1 MLASSFAPFA
11 VLDQQWSDW
20 SQTSSKRMAKIHG
33 FTHLHLPLNQPQQL
47 GKSTRLCPSSLA
59 KLVQIIPI
67 TMVYGRYIYTIPMV
81 YKPTVTSLGGHHLAE
96 ILRQVSMISELC
108 RGVRFRSIT
117 TLPGAPT
124 PMACSW
130 SDAVPECQAGSSWEN
145 PYGVVCPG

>member
-33 FTHLHLPLNQPQQL
+33 FTHLHLPLNQPP
-47 GKSTRLCPSSLA
+47 KTRQIHKVVSQFVSF

-81 YKPTVTSLGGHHLAE
+81 YKPTFTSLGGHLAE
-96 ILRQVSMISELC
+96 ILRHVSMISELC
-108 RGVRFRSIT
+108 RGVRFRSIA